1 MPQSPGATTVAR
13 TGCRSRQRGART
25 SHPLLA
31 AAMLAMAALAA
42 PATATEPLIHGTTFL
57 SPDIITESDPT
68 AFEYATPA
76 GTGIRNMFDRRVR
89 DMVDTEAYLFD
100 AVYSDGLCLE
110 FVVNTE
116 LGEFED
122 AEALV
127 EQYAPIVGRLPG
139 YLRRDVT
146 AVWMH
151 PGDQVFAGG
160 SDIILIHTGATAEY
174 YIAEGVL
181 EEVLAHEAAH
191 TSLDPILAQSQE
203 WIDAQEAD
211 GAFLSEYA
219 AEHPQR
225 EDVAETVVPWIAIC
239 CGDDRVDEDTAE
251 RIRELAGHR
260 LEVLERV
267 IGELSEQPAYGGKA
281 GCAYE
286 SPEGD

>member
-1 MPQSPGATTVAR
+1 MPPQAATRPAAMFDGLRPVER
-13 TGCRSRQRGART
+13 P
-25 SHPLLA
+25 HPTPRLLA
-31 AAMLAMAALAA
+31 TALLALATLAA
-42 PATATEPLIHGTTFL
+42 PVVAEPLIHGNVFL
-57 SPDIITESDPT
+57 SPDIITESDPS

-76 GTGIRNMFDRRVR
+76 GTATREMFDRRVR
-89 DMVDTEAYLFD
+89 DMVDTEAHIFD

-151 PGDQVFAGG
+151 PGDEVFAGG
-160 SDIILIHTGATAEY
+160 NDIILIHTGATAED

-181 EEVLAHEAAH
+181 EEALAHEAAH
-191 TSLDPILAQSQE
+191 SSLDAILARSPE

-211 GAFLSEYA
+211 GAFISEYA
-219 AEHPQR
+219 VEHPQR
-225 EDVAETVVPWIAIC
+225 EDVAETIVPWIAIC
-239 CGDDRVDEDTAE
+239 CGDDRVDADTAA

-260 LEVLERV
+260 LAVLERV
-267 IGELSEQPAYGGKA
+267 LGELSEQPSYGGKA
-281 GCAYE
+281 GCSYR
-286 SPEGD
+286 SPEGG

>member
-1 MPQSPGATTVAR
+1 MRRNLDAPHGQSVRPSSKAQPRHAVITLIATIV
-13 TGCRSRQRGART
+13 
-25 SHPLLA
+25 
-31 AAMLAMAALAA
+31 LAMASLAA
-42 PATATEPLIHGTTFL
+42 PAAATEPLIHGTVFL

-76 GTGIRNMFDRRVR
+76 GTGTRNMFDRRVR
-89 DMVDTEAYLFD
+89 DMVDTEAHLFD
-100 AVYSDGLCLE
+100 AVFSDGLCLE

-116 LGEFED
+116 LGAFED

-127 EQYAPIVGRLPG
+127 EQYAPIIGRLPG

-151 PGDQVFAGG
+151 PGDEVFAGG

-191 TSLDPILAQSQE
+191 TSLDLVLAQSQE

-211 GAFLSEYA
+211 GAFISEYA
-219 AEHPQR
+219 AEHPER

-239 CGDDRVDEDTAE
+239 CGDDRVDADTAT

-260 LEVLERV
+260 LAVLERV
-267 IGELSEQPAYGGKA
+267 IGELSELPAHGGKA

-286 SPEGD
+286 SPEGE